1 MSNVHKYPLFMIPFS
16 PPRIDQE
23 TIDEVVDTLQSGWI
37 TTGPK
42 TLKFEE
48 ELSIYC
54 GNKDTVCL
62 NSATAGLQLML
73 HWYGVKRGDE
83 VIVPAYTYCATGNV
97 VNHFGAKLI
106 LVDINAEDF
115 NISLKKIEEAITS
128 KTKVIMPVD
137 IGGLPCDYDAINKLV
152 ERKKSLFVPT
162 SENQEKLGRILIL
175 SDAAHS
181 FGASYNG
188 KKAGSLTDVSVFSF
202 HAVKNLSTAEGGAVA
217 LNLPEPFNNEDI
229 KKELK
234 VKSLHG
240 QSKDAFSK
248 MQVGAWRYD
257 VVESGFKCNMTDI
270 QSAIGLVELRRYQ
283 SNLDR
288 RKSIFDIYNR
298 RFESYSWAKQPINK
312 TNEKESSYHLY
323 MLRINR
329 ATEEQRDLI
338 ITKISEKNIAVNV
351 HFLPLPMLTAF
362 KDHDINNYPEAYNQ
376 YSNEISLPVYYNLT
390 DEQANQVADAVI
402 EAVEHVL

>member
-1 MSNVHKYPLFMIPFS
+1 MIPFS

-23 TIDEVVDTLQSGWI
+23 TINEVIDTLQSGWI

-48 ELSIYC
+48 ELTAYC
-54 GNKDTVCL
+54 GNQATVCL

-106 LVDINAEDF
+106 LVDINEEDF
-115 NISLKKIEEAITS
+115 NISIKKIEEAITA

-137 IGGLPCDYDAINKLV
+137 IGGLTCDYDKINELV
-152 ERKKSLFVPT
+152 ERKKGIFNAT
-162 SENQEKLGRILIL
+162 SENQEKLGRIMVL

-181 FGASYNG
+181 FGASFND
-188 KKAGSLTDVSVFSF
+188 KRAGSLTDVSVFSF

-217 LNLPEPFNNEDI
+217 LNLPAPFDNESI

-288 RKSIFDIYNR
+288 RKSIFDQYNK
-298 RFESYSWAKQPINK
+298 RFEAYSWAKLPISK
-312 TNEKESSYHLY
+312 TKEKESSYHLY
-323 MLRINR
+323 MLRVNE

-338 ITKISEKNIAVNV
+338 INKISEKNIAVNV

-362 KDHDINNYPEAYNQ
+362 KDHNITNYPEAYNQ
-376 YSNEISLPVYYNLT
+376 YQKEISLPVYYNLT
-390 DEQANQVADAVI
+390 DDQVNQVADAVI
-402 EAVEHVL
+402 EAVESVMTNF

>member
-1 MSNVHKYPLFMIPFS
+1 MIPFS

-48 ELSIYC
+48 ELTTYC

-115 NISLKKIEEAITS
+115 NISIKRIEEAITS

-137 IGGLPCDYDAINKLV
+137 IGGLPCDYKMINELV
-152 ERKKSLFVPT
+152 ERKRELFVPT
-162 SENQEKLGRILIL
+162 SENQEKLGRIMVL

-217 LNLPEPFNNEDI
+217 LNLPEPFDNETI

-288 RKSIFDIYNR
+288 RKSIFDLYNK
-298 RFESYSWAKQPINK
+298 RFESYNWTKQPISI
-312 TNEKESSYHLY
+312 TEEKESSYHLY
-323 MLRINR
+323 MLRING

-362 KDHDINNYPEAYNQ
+362 KDHDITNYPEAYHQ

-390 DEQANQVADAVI
+390 DDQAHQVTDAVI
-402 EAVEHVL
+402 EAVESVLPSF

>member
-1 MSNVHKYPLFMIPFS
+1 MIPFS

-48 ELSIYC
+48 EITTYC

-115 NISLKKIEEAITS
+115 NISIKRIEEAITS

-137 IGGLPCDYDAINKLV
+137 IGGLPCDYKMINELV
-152 ERKKSLFVPT
+152 ERKRELFVPT
-162 SENQEKLGRILIL
+162 SENQEKLGRIMVL

-217 LNLPEPFNNEDI
+217 LNLPEPFDNEMI

-288 RKSIFDIYNR
+288 RKSIFDLYNK
-298 RFESYSWAKQPINK
+298 RFESYNWAKQPISI
-312 TNEKESSYHLY
+312 TEEKESSYHLY
-323 MLRINR
+323 MLRING

-362 KDHDINNYPEAYNQ
+362 KDHDITNYPEAYHQ

-390 DEQANQVADAVI
+390 DDQAHQVADAVI
-402 EAVEHVL
+402 EAVENVLPSF